1 MRFRGARDNTL
12 AQVVGMVAVIVVV
25 ALIWILFLAPR

>member
-12 AQVVGMVAVIVVV
+12 AWVVGIVAVIVVV
-25 ALIWILFLAPR
+25 ALIWFLFLAPR

>member
-12 AQVVGMVAVIVVV
+12 AWVVGIVAVIVGRGFVWFFFFGR
-25 ALIWILFLAPR
+25 A

>member
-12 AQVVGMVAVIVVV
+12 AWIIGMVAIVV
-25 ALIWILFLAPR
+25 AIAAIWFLLIEPL

>member
-12 AQVVGMVAVIVVV
+12 AWVVGIVAVIVVV
-25 ALIWILFLAPR
+25 ALIWFLFLTPR

>member
-12 AQVVGMVAVIVVV
+12 AWIIGIVAVVIVIAAVWFL
-25 ALIWILFLAPR
+25 LIDPL